1 MRKRLAIFALAVMT
15 FAAAPQAL
23 KADDADA
30 LCPLGNATLHGT
42 YMTQGTGS
50 FVGVGPMTA
59 VGVWTF
65 DGEGN
70 SVLAMTVSVNGAI
83 SRATLSGPY
92 TVKSNCTMPLSLSG
106 GNYDG
111 VVAPD
116 GNAGY
121 WMATDPGTALSGT
134 LVRLGHRSG
143 PME

>member
-1 MRKRLAIFALAVMT
+1 MTKRLVIFALAVMT

-30 LCPLGNATLHGT
+30 LCPRGNATLHGT

-50 FVGVGPMTA
+50 FVGVGPMAA

-70 SVLAMTVSVNGAI
+70 SVLTMTVSVNGAI
-83 SRATLSGPY
+83 SRASLSGTY
-92 TVKSNCTMPLSLSG
+92 TVKSNCTMTISLSG
-106 GNYDG
+106 GNNNYDG

-116 GNAGY
+116 GNTGY
-121 WMATDPGTALSGT
+121 WVATDPGTAFNGT
-134 LVRLGHRSG
+134 VIRPGH
-143 PME
+143 PE